1 VLAVIAVL
9 AALAVHS
16 SAARADGPGSGSPW
30 VASVGDSYISG
41 EAGRWAGN
49 SNAGS
54 GGIDALGS
62 TAYYDNGSNSG
73 EAISG
78 CHRSKSAEVF
88 IGGGVNGVNLACS
101 GAKTA
106 TSDGSDFKPGLDFYS
121 NGTKQ
126 GQALALQGFAASH
139 NVKMISLS
147 IGGNNFNFASVVQSC
162 VQDWLLSPSWWKDY
176 CNDDSSVTANF
187 TAANVAAQTAAI
199 KGAILNIRQAMTNA
213 GYSDAGYQ
221 IVVQDYESPLPPGAQ
236 IRYGESGYTRQNTGG
251 CGFWNNDANWAN
263 STALPT
269 INNAVRNAAAQ
280 TGLSNVKLLE
290 LQSAFNG
297 HRLCENTVG
306 LLRRRASPPGPRPA
320 PSTRASGS
328 TRSAPSPPSSARTTC
343 RSRSTP
349 TTGVS
354 WRCATARARPTTAAR
369 PAGAPARS
377 PAPGSRRRASP
388 TWRSTSSSTTNVRA
402 ARDARPGRASNRD
415 LLGSGVPARR
425 RSGCD
430 TLQIRA
436 FLDAAGSSHHGR

>member
-1 VLAVIAVL
+1 MSQIVASRGVTRRVGVLAVIAVL

-16 SAARADGPGSGSPW
+16 SAARADGPGSGAPW
-30 VASVGDSYISG
+30 VATVGDSYISG

-73 EAISG
+73 EAIAG

-106 TSDGSDFKPGLDFYS
+106 TADGTDFKPGLDFYA
-121 NGTKQ
+121 NGAKQ

-139 NVKMISLS
+139 NVKMIALS
-147 IGGNNFNFASVVQSC
+147 IGGNNFNFASVVQTC
-162 VQDWLLSPSWWKDY
+162 VSDWLLSPSWWKDY

-213 GYSDAGYQ
+213 GYADAGYK

-269 INNAVRNAAAQ
+269 INSAVRNAAAQ

-306 LLRRRASPPGPRPA
+306 LLEEKGL
-320 PSTRASGS
+320 T
-328 TRSAPSPPSSARTTC
+328 
-343 RSRSTP
+343 
-349 TTGVS
+349 S
-354 WRCATARARPTTAAR
+354 WTQ
-369 PAGAPARS
+369 AGAVDKSEWVNQIRTVSTVFGPYYVQESFHPNYWGQLALRS
-377 PAPGSRRRASP
+377 C
-388 TWRSTSSSTTNVRA
+388 VRQA
-402 ARDARPGRASNRD
+402 YNGGTPRGGTCTIA
-415 LLGSGVPARR
+415 GSGLTSRGEPNMA
-425 RSGCD
+425 
-430 TLQIRA
+430 LN
-436 FLDAAGSSHHGR
+436 